1 MGPSGTSG
9 GVFAG
14 LTAKRLLVASPFM
27 VVAIVLVA
35 LALLFMDLLS
45 AARAYVGGESLWTKG
60 QKEAVQQLQRYALSG
75 SARDWQAYQAAI
87 AVPLGDR
94 AAREELEKPAP
105 DYEIARRGLAA
116 GGNHA
121 DDIDG
126 MIRLFRWFRD
136 DRLIDEAVRIWTA
149 ADGEIAQLTAAA
161 EALHRRVGEGAGAAE
176 VQPLLQRIDAI
187 DARLTPLEVRFTATL
202 GEATRHALALL
213 KWALLGAALSLIA
226 VGALAARGV
235 ARRGSHIEAQLRA
248 SEARLRS
255 LWETTSDAVLIVAAD
270 HTIRFAN
277 PAVLK
282 LFGYRAEELVG
293 KELAL
298 LQPERLQA
306 AHRHAV
312 HRYVDSG
319 VRRLDWNGTE
329 TVARHRNG
337 SEFPVEIVFSELM
350 LDGQR
355 HFVGFV
361 RDITKRKEAERAV
374 LEANERLEQR
384 VAERTHALQ
393 AANERL
399 LELDRLKSQFL
410 ATMSHEL
417 RTPLNSILGF
427 TSLMREGA
435 AGPLTDEQLRQ
446 LGFVHA
452 SGEHLLALISDL
464 LDLSRIESG
473 HMDLATAPFD
483 FAGVVQE
490 VASNLKP
497 MVAHKGLRLEL
508 HVPASLPLVGD
519 RRKCYQVLLNLAN
532 NAVKFTERGSVT
544 IAAVASAGRLRVS
557 VSDTGI
563 GVRPEQVGL
572 LFEVFRQLDG
582 SPRRTHEGTGL
593 GLHLCRKLLD
603 LMGGEIEVASEFGA
617 GSCFTFSLPLRL
629 RVPEAA
635 PAH

>member
-1 MGPSGTSG
+1 
-9 GVFAG
+9 
-14 LTAKRLLVASPFM
+14 
-27 VVAIVLVA
+27 
-35 LALLFMDLLS
+35 
-45 AARAYVGGESLWTKG
+45 
-60 QKEAVQQLQRYALSG
+60 
-75 SARDWQAYQAAI
+75 
-87 AVPLGDR
+87 
-94 AAREELEKPAP
+94 
-105 DYEIARRGLAA
+105 
-116 GGNHA
+116 
-121 DDIDG
+121 
-126 MIRLFRWFRD
+126 MIRLFRWFRHD
-136 DRLIDEAVRIWTA
+136 PLIDEAVRIWA
-149 ADGEIAQLTAAA
+149 EADGEIAQLTAVADD
-161 EALHRRVGEGAGAAE
+161 LHQRVIAGAGVAE
-176 VQPLLQRIDAI
+176 LQPLLQRIDAI
-187 DARLTPLEVRFTATL
+187 DGRLTPLEVRFSATL
-202 GEATRHALALL
+202 GEATRHAVALL

-226 VGALAARGV
+226 VGAFAARGV
-235 ARRGSHIEAQLRA
+235 ARRGSHIEAQLRT

-255 LWETTSDAVLIVAAD
+255 LWETTSDAVLIVTAD
-270 HTIRFAN
+270 HAIRFAN

-282 LFGYRAEELVG
+282 LFGYRPDELVG
-293 KELAL
+293 QPIAL

-306 AHRHAV
+306 GHRHGV
-312 HRYVDSG
+312 KRYVDSG
-319 VRRLDWNGTE
+319 VRRVDWNGSE
-329 TVARHRNG
+329 TTARHRNG
-337 SEFPVEIVFSELM
+337 SEFPVEIVFSELV

-374 LEANERLEQR
+374 REVNERLEQR
-384 VAERTHALQ
+384 VAERTHELQ

-435 AGPLTDEQLRQ
+435 AGPLTEEQRRQ

-473 HMDLATAPFD
+473 RMELANAPFD
-483 FAGVVQE
+483 FAEVVQE

-497 MVAHKGLRLEL
+497 MAAHKGLRLAL
-508 HVPASLPLVGD
+508 DVPDSLPLVGD

-544 IAAVASAGRLRVS
+544 IAAEAGEGRLRVS

-563 GVRPEQVGL
+563 GVRPEQVRL

-603 LMGGEIEVASEFGA
+603 LMGGEIAVESEFGA
-617 GSCFTFSLPLRL
+617 GSRFTFSVPLHL

-635 PAH
+635 AAH